1 MQAIP
6 PENSHLYM
14 ALGGKLVAV
23 IGIADPVKEEA
34 CQVIDQLKACG
45 IRNVVMMT
53 GDSHRTAAAV
63 AAKAG
68 ITEFYAEVLPE
79 DKARFVEEQ
88 KNAGRKVIM
97 VGDGINDSPALS
109 AADVGIAMKEGADI
123 AQEIADITLSGT
135 ELEQL
140 IVLKHISDRL
150 MPRMRNTASI
160 GVGFNGL
167 ILLLGLLGLVAPG
180 TAAFM
185 HNASTIGLALYNMT
199 NLVPEA
205 E

>member
-1 MQAIP
+1 
-6 PENSHLYM
+6 
-14 ALGGKLVAV
+14 
-23 IGIADPVKEEA
+23 
-34 CQVIDQLKACG
+34 
-45 IRNVVMMT
+45 
-53 GDSHRTAAAV
+53 
-63 AAKAG
+63 
-68 ITEFYAEVLPE
+68 
-79 DKARFVEEQ
+79 
-88 KNAGRKVIM
+88 
-97 VGDGINDSPALS
+97 
-109 AADVGIAMKEGADI
+109 MKEGADI
-123 AQEIADITLSGT
+123 AQEIADVTLSGT

-180 TAAFM
+180 SAAFM

-199 NLVPEA
+199 NLVPEM